1 MSPWNDKD
9 QFHAMAKKTVLK
21 NMISK
26 WGIMSIEMQTA
37 HLADQSIQEQEGK
50 YDYADNSTV
59 IDVEAE
65 NVSEEEKRVKL
76 FIDKAETMEQLE
88 QLKESVPQ
96 QLMFY
101 YDARVDEL
109 NIA

>member
-1 MSPWNDKD
+1 MSPWNDKE

-37 HLADQSIQEQEGK
+37 HLADQSVQKEEGS
-50 YDYADNSTV
+50 YDYVDNSNT
-59 IDVEAE
+59 IDIEAE
-65 NVSEEEKRVKL
+65 NVNEEEKRIKL
-76 FIDKAETMEQLE
+76 FIDKAETLEALE
-88 QLKESVPQ
+88 QLKESVPE

-101 YDARVDEL
+101 YEAREDEL
-109 NIA
+109 QIA